1 MLRPTLALCI
11 ALSLAACGKKAAPPQ
26 ATTQGT
32 SLNVGP
38 TVMTPEVHI
47 NPQGDAGATSVQIGG
62 ARVVLPGE
70 NDRAAQAEAEQE
82 H

>member
-1 MLRPTLALCI
+1 MRPTLALCI
-11 ALSLAACGKKAAPPQ
+11 ALSLVACGKKAAPPQ

-32 SLNVGP
+32 SLNLGP

-47 NPQGDAGATSVQIGG
+47 NPQGDAGGMSLQIGG
-62 ARVVLPGE
+62 ARAQLPGE

-82 H
+82 R

>member
-1 MLRPTLALCI
+1 
-11 ALSLAACGKKAAPPQ
+11 
-26 ATTQGT
+26 
-32 SLNVGP
+32 
-38 TVMTPEVHI
+38 MTPEVHI

-82 H
+82 R

>member
-1 MLRPTLALCI
+1 MRPTLALVL
-11 ALSLAACGKKAAPPQ
+11 ALSLAACGKKAPPQ
-26 ATTQGT
+26 ATTQGA

-82 H
+82 R